1 MKRYSVQHTTQK
13 IKDNEIVKDWLTDL
27 SPGAK
32 RTYLSTLAEFCQ
44 ITNHTPIEL
53 LTIARQEKKE
63 DRATWE
69 RETIQWFKKYDQ
81 HSIDYNRARETYKSR
96 LIIIKSFFNFYEV
109 QLPSE
114 KKKKRRKT
122 TKKFKVKNRRPGLTR
137 EQIQTTL
144 KASKWSRLR
153 AMILSQCSS
162 GLAITDIIHL
172 TLKEYKK
179 GLISIGEDKYIC
191 QLFFEEG
198 RQKGEKQFY
207 TFLSF
212 EAVTEIEL
220 YLRTERP
227 THYTTPYLFTALY
240 HDVGLTEGAFQVE
253 LRRLNHKLGLK
264 AREKGLHRPI
274 TSHMFRKWFY
284 TQLSNAGMPYEVRK
298 HLMGHVMPTKVDD
311 SYYLDNPDE
320 LRDKYIEY
328 MPELLISKYESV
340 NITNMDDKLLELES
354 KYDELHRRL
363 LERDRQD
370 LEQKRKS

>member
-227 THYTTPYLFTALY
+227 KHYTTPYLFTALY
-240 HDVGLTEGAFQVE
+240 HDAGLTEGAFQVE

-363 LERDRQD
+363 LERDRRD